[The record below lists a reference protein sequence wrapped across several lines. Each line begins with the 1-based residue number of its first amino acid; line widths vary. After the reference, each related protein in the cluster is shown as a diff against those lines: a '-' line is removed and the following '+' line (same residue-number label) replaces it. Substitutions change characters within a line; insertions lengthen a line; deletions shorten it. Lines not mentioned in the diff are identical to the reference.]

1 MMEELF
7 GYVVQRALTELVRDA
22 ADLLITYYL
31 IYRIS
36 LVLRGTRAVQIGL
49 GLALLLVLY
58 VVSKYFQL
66 STLFAI
72 LGTVL
77 PSAIL
82 IIVVVFQEDIRRGLM
97 RMGSGAWLGSGRYQ
111 EARVIDEVIA
121 AATEL
126 ARHRTGAIIAFEQD
140 ANLDEFVGSHKG
152 VEVDAI
158 VSQQL
163 LVSLFLPEAM
173 NKLHDGAV
181 IIRDLRVAKAGVFF
195 PFTQGRVIDESF
207 GSRHRAALGITDE
220 TDAVLVVVSE
230 ERGSIS
236 FCFNGN
242 IVSDL
247 DGPRLRAALD
257 GVFSPKTTSKVPTP
271 SRFWQLVPATLRK
284 PRFGLSRAPSPASE
298 RPSESP
304 PSVRIRATSPPGA
317 GSTPPAAESAST
329 PAASTKPLRKAP
341 AKTKDASKTGAS
353 GAASSGGAASGSV
366 ASSGGSRDTSS
377 VPPAP
382 DETT

>member
-152 VEVDAI
+152 VEVDAV

-181 IIRDLRVAKAGVFF
+181 IIRDLRIAKAGVFF

-230 ERGSIS
+230 ERGSVS

-247 DGPRLRAALD
+247 DGPRLRAALE
-257 GVFSPKTTSKVPTP
+257 GIFSPKKSPKRPGAERLWSMLPSQLLRRRVRLAGVSTGKEVP
-271 SRFWQLVPATLRK
+271 
-284 PRFGLSRAPSPASE
+284 
-298 RPSESP
+298 PSEAPP
-304 PSVRIRATSPPGA
+304 PSVRIRAT
-317 GSTPPAAESAST
+317 
-329 PAASTKPLRKAP
+329 AP
-341 AKTKDASKTGAS
+341 S
-353 GAASSGGAASGSV
+353 G
-366 ASSGGSRDTSS
+366 
-377 VPPAP
+377 
-382 DETT
+382 

>member
-152 VEVDAI
+152 TEIDAN

-181 IIRDLRVAKAGVFF
+181 IIRDLRIAKAGVFF

-257 GVFSPKTTSKVPTP
+257 GVFSPKTSSKQATP

-284 PRFGLSRAPSPASE
+284 PRFGLGRSQAPVGE

-304 PSVRIRATSPPGA
+304 PSVRIRPTAPAGT
-317 GSTPPAAESAST
+317 GSTPPAEPVSGA
-329 PAASTKPLRKAP
+329 AASTKPLRKAP
-341 AKTKDASKTGAS
+341 AKTKDAAKAGAG
-353 GAASSGGAASGSV
+353 GAASSGGTSTSSGSHEV
-366 ASSGGSRDTSS
+366 SS

>member
-1 MMEELF
+1 MDQLF
-7 GYVVQRALTELVRDA
+7 DYLARRAFTELVRDA
-22 ADLLITYYL
+22 ADLIITYYL

-66 STLFAI
+66 GTLFAI

-97 RMGSGAWLGSGRYQ
+97 RMGSGAWLGTGRYQ
-111 EARVIDEVIA
+111 EVRVIDEAIA

-126 ARHRTGAIIAFEQD
+126 ARHRIGAIIAFEQD

-152 VEVDAI
+152 VEIDAA
-158 VSQQL
+158 VSSQL

-181 IIRDLRVAKAGVFF
+181 IIRDLRIAKAGVFF

-207 GSRHRAALGITDE
+207 GSRHRAAMGITEE

-257 GVFSPKTTSKVPTP
+257 GVFSPKATSPKQAVGT
-271 SRFWQLVPATLRK
+271 RFWSMLPEQLRRRRSLPPGAL
-284 PRFGLSRAPSPASE
+284 PSAARE
-298 RPSESP
+298 VPSESP
-304 PSVRIRATSPPGA
+304 PSVRIRATPPPGA
-317 GSTPPAAESAST
+317 PSGVVAESS
-329 PAASTKPLRKAP
+329 PAPSAAKPLRKSAAKAAGGEPSKNP
-341 AKTKDASKTGAS
+341 A
-353 GAASSGGAASGSV
+353 
-366 ASSGGSRDTSS
+366 GSRDSS
-377 VPPAP
+377 SSPPAP
-382 DETT
+382 DEST

>member
-31 IYRIS
+31 IYRVL

-49 GLALLLVLY
+49 GLAVLLVLY

-97 RMGSGAWLGSGRYQ
+97 RMGSGAWLGSARYQ

-152 VEVDAI
+152 TEVDAI

-181 IIRDLRVAKAGVFF
+181 IIRDLRIAKAGVFF

-257 GVFSPKTTSKVPTP
+257 GVFSPKATNKPATP

-284 PRFGLSRAPSPASE
+284 PRFGLGRPSQVPVGE

-304 PSVRIRATSPPGA
+304 PSVRIRATPPPGSP
-317 GSTPPAAESAST
+317 STPPAEPAPST
-329 PAASTKPLRKAP
+329 VTTKPLRKSV
-341 AKTKDASKTGAS
+341 AKPKDAAKSAAGSTREAS
-353 GAASSGGAASGSV
+353 
-366 ASSGGSRDTSS
+366 TI
-377 VPPAP
+377 PPAP

>member
-126 ARHRTGAIIAFEQD
+126 ARHRIGAIIAFEQD

-152 VEVDAI
+152 VEVDAV
-158 VSQQL
+158 VSQQI

-181 IIRDLRVAKAGVFF
+181 IIRDLRIAKAGVFF
-195 PFTQGRVIDESF
+195 PFTTGRVIDESF

-257 GVFSPKTTSKVPTP
+257 GVFSPKVTNKQATP
-271 SRFWQLVPATLRK
+271 SRFWQLLPATLRK
-284 PRFGLSRAPSPASE
+284 PGLGLRRASQVPAPE
-298 RPSESP
+298 RPSEA

-317 GSTPPAAESAST
+317 SPAGPPEVLSG
-329 PAASTKPLRKAP
+329 PATTKPLRKAP
-341 AKTKDASKTGAS
+341 AKATE
-353 GAASSGGAASGSV
+353 SV
-366 ASSGGSRDTSS
+366 KSAQSTRETSP

-382 DETT
+382 EESS

>member
-31 IYRIS
+31 IYRVL

-49 GLALLLVLY
+49 GLAVLLFLY

-97 RMGSGAWLGSGRYQ
+97 RMGSGAWLGSARYQ

-152 VEVDAI
+152 TEVDAI

-181 IIRDLRVAKAGVFF
+181 IIRDLRIAKAGVFF

-257 GVFSPKTTSKVPTP
+257 GVFSPKNANKQAAP

-284 PRFGLSRAPSPASE
+284 PRFGLGRPSQVPAGE

-304 PSVRIRATSPPGA
+304 PSVRIRATPPPGA
-317 GSTPPAAESAST
+317 PSTPPADAAPSAPT
-329 PAASTKPLRKAP
+329 TKPLRKSV
-341 AKTKDASKTGAS
+341 AKTKDAAKST
-353 GAASSGGAASGSV
+353 
-366 ASSGGSRDTSS
+366 GGSTHEAST

-382 DETT
+382 DEST

>member
-7 GYVVQRALTELVRDA
+7 DSILRRALTELLRDA

-31 IYRIS
+31 IYRFT

-49 GLALLLVLY
+49 GLSFLIALY
-58 VVSKYFQL
+58 VVAKYFQL
-66 STLFAI
+66 TTLFAI

-97 RMGSGAWLGSGRYQ
+97 RMGSGAWLGTGRSQ
-111 EARVIDEVIA
+111 EVRVIDEVIA

-126 ARHRTGAIIAFEQD
+126 ARHRIGAIIAFEQD

-152 VEVDAI
+152 TEIDAA
-158 VSQQL
+158 VSSQL
-163 LVSLFLPEAM
+163 LVSLFVPEAM

-181 IIRDLRVAKAGVFF
+181 IIRDLRIAKAGVFF
-195 PFTQGRVIDESF
+195 PFTQGRVIDDSF
-207 GSRHRAALGITDE
+207 GSRHRAALGITEE

-247 DGPRLRAALD
+247 DGPRLRAALE
-257 GVFSPKTTSKVPTP
+257 GVFSPKTKGAKAAGAE
-271 SRFWQLVPATLRK
+271 RFWSVLPAQLLRRLSRVPA
-284 PRFGLSRAPSPASE
+284 APVEPVVSE
-298 RPSESP
+298 PPP
-304 PSVRIRATSPPGA
+304 PSVRIRATAPDGLVNPTPSESP
-317 GSTPPAAESAST
+317 SISS
-329 PAASTKPLRKAP
+329 STKPLRKGP
-341 AKTKDASKTGAS
+341 VTK
-353 GAASSGGAASGSV
+353 SGSET
-366 ASSGGSRDTSS
+366 SRTNPGLQDGPG
-377 VPPAP
+377 VPRAP
-382 DETT
+382 DEST

>member
-7 GYVVQRALTELVRDA
+7 SHVLQRALTELLRDA

-31 IYRIS
+31 IYRVS

-49 GLALLLVLY
+49 GLAFLLVLY
-58 VVSKYFQL
+58 GVSKYFEL
-66 STLFAI
+66 GTLFTI

-97 RMGSGAWLGSGRYQ
+97 RMGSGALIGTGRYQ
-111 EARVIDEVIA
+111 EQRVIDEVIA

-126 ARHRTGAIIAFEQD
+126 ARHRIGAIIAFEQD

-152 VEVDAI
+152 TEIDGA
-158 VSQQL
+158 VSSQL
-163 LVSLFLPEAM
+163 LVSLFVPEAM

-181 IIRDLRVAKAGVFF
+181 IIRDLRIAKAGVFF

-207 GSRHRAALGITDE
+207 GSRHRAALGITEE

-230 ERGSIS
+230 ERGSVS

-247 DGPRLRAALD
+247 DGPRLRAALE
-257 GVFSPKTTSKVPTP
+257 GIFSPKKATKRPGAGERLWSMLPSQLLRRRAGLERAAAKEPTP
-271 SRFWQLVPATLRK
+271 SE
-284 PRFGLSRAPSPASE
+284 APG
-298 RPSESP
+298 
-304 PSVRIRATSPPGA
+304 SVRIRATIPSGIPSGMPAAMPSGI
-317 GSTPPAAESAST
+317 PPAVGPDGA
-329 PAASTKPLRKAP
+329 PAPAPTKPLRKA
-341 AKTKDASKTGAS
+341 AVKTGDGS
-353 GAASSGGAASGSV
+353 KSNPNIQVSSL
-366 ASSGGSRDTSS
+366 
-377 VPPAP
+377 PPRAP
-382 DETT
+382 DEST